1 MTSWLTSF
9 PSQHS
14 FLPLD
19 GSESYTLLRLSAVEE
34 HSLSSVQVNL
44 PHRTVK
50 WIQESPRPEEGV
62 DDCVEPSYWR
72 EGRRHNLSRQLDE
85 LSCVWS

>member
-1 MTSWLTSF
+1 MADIMF

-44 PHRTVK
+44 PRRMV
-50 WIQESPRPEEGV
+50 RPEEEV
-62 DDCVEPSYWR
+62 DDCVEPSYWC

-85 LSCVWS
+85 LNCVWS